1 MEEKKY
7 SGTLKQNFKLVGLFI
22 VLLEKNEDKET
33 IITLEL
39 VKLEKSYWLCIMK
52 NLSGY
57 FRGWEGRFVLALP
70 TGKETHCLC

>member
-1 MEEKKY
+1 MERK
-7 SGTLKQNFKLVGLFI
+7 SILGLLKQNFKLVGLFI
-22 VLLEKNEDKET
+22 VLLEKNEDKKT

-57 FRGWEGRFVLALP
+57 FQGREGRFVLALP